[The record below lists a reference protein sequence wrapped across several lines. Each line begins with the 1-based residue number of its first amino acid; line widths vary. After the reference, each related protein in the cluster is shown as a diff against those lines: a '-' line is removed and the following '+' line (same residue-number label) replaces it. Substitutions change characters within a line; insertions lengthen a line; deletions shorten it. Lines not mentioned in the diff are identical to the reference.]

1 MHEEGAMMRFLRS
14 RASSAAAAAILFGIA
29 MDLAAQGFRPPAP
42 RAVNIPSSDGT
53 VLKATFCP
61 AANPGPGV
69 ALFHQSNRTRGSWAD
84 VAGRLAAA
92 GIHAL
97 IVDMRGHGETGGAHD
112 NWTDP
117 DKDHAKQ
124 TQSADLDA
132 IFQFLTA
139 QPGVQGGV
147 IGVAGAG
154 VEGVD
159 NAVQLARLHPAAVRS
174 LVMVSGETF
183 QEGLQFLKDAA
194 QLPELFIVADA
205 DEYPPTVEA
214 MELLYVS
221 ASSPSKKLVHYVA
234 PQEAPWRWY
243 EPVDVGKVP
252 PAGAHGTDLFAGKPE
267 LPGLI
272 VDWFVRTLVQTP
284 GRAPADTI
292 GSAAVIREIQS
303 PGGASRVAQQLLEAR
318 QKDPHAQ
325 LFPEISVSIVGFDH
339 LRAGDPASAVEVLKL
354 VALAYPDSAD
364 AHGNLADAYLRAG
377 QKDLARQ
384 EAQKAIAL
392 LDSHKSP
399 ASSWTDSEP
408 YRGEIRRGAQQVL
421 DKTR

>member
-1 MHEEGAMMRFLRS
+1 MRRFGRI
-14 RASSAAAAAILFGIA
+14 RGSAAVAAIVFFGA
-29 MDLAAQGFRPPAP
+29 PLAAPAQGLRPPAP
-42 RAVNIPSSDGT
+42 RTVDIPSADGT
-53 VLKATFCP
+53 VIKATFCP

-69 ALFHQSNRTRGSWAD
+69 VLFHQSNRTRTSWAD

-92 GIHAL
+92 GVHSL
-97 IVDMRGHGETGGAHD
+97 IVDARGHGQTGGAYD

-117 DKDHAKQ
+117 DKDHAKK

-132 IFQFLTA
+132 IFQFLTS
-139 QPGVQGGV
+139 QPGVKGDV
-147 IGVAGAG
+147 IGLGGAG

-159 NAVQLARLHPAAVRS
+159 NAVQLARRHSAAVQS

-183 QEGLQFLKDAA
+183 QEGLQFLKDAS
-194 QLPELFIVADA
+194 QLPELFVVADT

-214 MELLYVS
+214 MELLYVT
-221 ASSPSKKLVHYVA
+221 ASSPNKKLVHYVA
-234 PQEAPWRWY
+234 SKEAPWVWY

-252 PAGAHGTDLFAGKPE
+252 VAGGHGTDLFTGHAE

-272 VDWFVRTLVQTP
+272 VDWFVQTLIQTP

-292 GSAAVIREIQS
+292 AAAAVIRDVES
-303 PGGASRVAQQLLEAR
+303 PGGAARVTQQLLEAR

-339 LRAGDPASAVEVLKL
+339 LRAGDAAGAIEVLKL

-364 AHGNLADAYLRAG
+364 AHGNLADAYLRNG

-384 EAQKAIAL
+384 EAQKSIAL

-399 ASSWTDSEP
+399 ASSWADTAQ
-408 YRGEIRRGAQQVL
+408 YRGEIRKGAQAVL
-421 DKTR
+421 EKTR

>member
-1 MHEEGAMMRFLRS
+1 MARSARS
-14 RASSAAAAAILFGIA
+14 RASSAVSAAVLFGTA
-29 MDLAAQGFRPPAP
+29 LAVAAQGFRPPAP
-42 RAVNIPSSDGT
+42 RAVDIRAADGT
-53 VLKATFCP
+53 ALKATFCP

-69 ALFHQSNRTRGSWAD
+69 VLFHQSNRTRGSWAD

-124 TQSADLDA
+124 TQGSDLDA
-132 IFQFLTA
+132 IFQFLTS
-139 QPGVQGGV
+139 QPGVRGDM
-147 IGVAGAG
+147 IGAGGAG

-159 NAVQLARLHPAAVRS
+159 NAVQLARRHSAAVRS

-183 QEGLQFLKDAA
+183 QDGLDFLKEAS
-194 QLPELFIVADA
+194 QLPELFVVADA

-214 MELLYVS
+214 MELLYVM

-234 PQEAPWRWY
+234 SQEAPWLWY

-252 PAGAHGTDLFAGKPE
+252 AAGAHGTDLFAGHPE

-272 VDWFVRTLVQTP
+272 VDWLVRTLIQTP

-292 GSAAVIREIQS
+292 ASAPVIREIQS
-303 PGGASRVAQQLLEAR
+303 PGGAARVTQQLLEAR
-318 QKDPHAQ
+318 RKDPRAQ
-325 LFPEISVSIVGFDH
+325 LFPEISVSIVAFDH

-354 VALAYPDSAD
+354 VVLAYPDSAD
-364 AHGNLADAYLRAG
+364 AHENLADACLRAG

-392 LDSHKSP
+392 LDSRKAP
-399 ASSWTDSEP
+399 ASSWADTEP
-408 YRGEIRRGAQQVL
+408 YRSEIRRGAQQVL
-421 DKTR
+421 EKTR

>member
-1 MHEEGAMMRFLRS
+1 MRKEEAMTRFLRS
-14 RASSAAAAAILFGIA
+14 RASSAVTAAILFGLA
-29 MDLAAQGFRPPAP
+29 MDLAAQGFRPPSP

-132 IFQFLTA
+132 IFQFLTS

-159 NAVQLARLHPAAVRS
+159 NAVQLARRHTAAVRS

-214 MELLYVS
+214 MELLYVT

-267 LPGLI
+267 LPGLV
-272 VDWFVRTLVQTP
+272 VDWFVRTLIQTP

-303 PGGASRVAQQLLEAR
+303 PGGAARVTQQLLEAR

-392 LDSHKSP
+392 LDSRKSP